1 MKQPGNMKNKPNMA
15 AGQRSPAPAMK
26 PSTTTQPNNPPT
38 ADMGTP
44 AKPRSWW
51 TTTLLADRF
60 LLPLRLFLGIT
71 FIYAGLQK
79 LTDPQYFNRSATG
92 FIGKQIIEFA
102 ARSPIHDL
110 LINIVLLHAV
120 FFGALVAFGELAI
133 GIGALLGLLLRPAS
147 FFGLLLNILF
157 FLSASWRVYP
167 YFYGADIVFV
177 FCWITLILAGPLRS
191 GLPSLDALLVPRLLM
206 SVSPDSKAK
215 LRPVLNFLLGVGEKD
230 EMAVQPQGIAA
241 QATSNPGGQTAVYNS
256 TVRGYPQGVPQYMV
270 NNQGRPVQGIPQQQ
284 KQVNYRGKQAALK
297 RQESRRGFLWGLF
310 AGGLAMLGITFVG
323 GKALQVLQS
332 GGDDS
337 ASSLNSNA
345 GSGSGSTNGSA
356 TATAPAGSTPGAAT
370 AIAKV
375 SAVPDNSAV
384 SFTLPSNG
392 DPGVLIHL
400 NNGKFV
406 AFDATCTHAGCPV
419 QYDPSS
425 RYLICPCHGAEFD
438 PANNAAVVGGPT
450 NTPLTSVPITVNNA
464 TGAITIQ
471 Q

>member
-38 ADMGTP
+38 AGMGTP

-191 GLPSLDALLVPRLLM
+191 GLPSLDAFLVPRLLM

-230 EMAVQPQGIAA
+230 DIAAQPQGIAA
-241 QATSNPGGQTAVYNS
+241 QATSKPGGQTAGYNS
-256 TVRGYPQGVPQYMV
+256 TVRGYPQGEPHYMV
-270 NNQGRPVQGIPQQQ
+270 NQHGRPVQGIPQQQ

-323 GKALQVLQS
+323 GKVLQILQS
-332 GGDDS
+332 GGDDRD
-337 ASSLNSNA
+337 SSLNSNL
-345 GSGSGSTNGSA
+345 GSGSGSTSGSA
-356 TATAPAGSTPGAAT
+356 TATAPAGSTPGATT

-464 TGAITIQ
+464 TGAITLQ

>member
-102 ARSPIHDL
+102 ARSPIRAL
-110 LINIVLLHAV
+110 LLNIVLPHAV

-215 LRPVLNFLLGVGEKD
+215 LGPVLNFLLGVGEKD

-345 GSGSGSTNGSA
+345 GSGSGSTSGSA
-356 TATAPAGSTPGAAT
+356 TATAPAGSTPGATT

-464 TGAITIQ
+464 TGAITLQ